1 MLADFK
7 NSFAVGLGLSSKFA
21 TRLVPYFPSQL
32 NVTLRNTKLMI
43 NNSNVLDVFYTI
55 S

>member
-21 TRLVPYFPSQL
+21 TRLVPYFPPQL
-32 NVTLRNTKLMI
+32 KRHFAKYKI
-43 NNSNVLDVFYTI
+43 NDQQ
-55 S
+55 